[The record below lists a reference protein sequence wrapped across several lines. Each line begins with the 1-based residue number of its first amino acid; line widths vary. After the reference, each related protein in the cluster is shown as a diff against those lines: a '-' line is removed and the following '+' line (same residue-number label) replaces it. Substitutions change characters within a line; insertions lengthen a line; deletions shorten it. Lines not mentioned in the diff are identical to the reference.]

1 MALIQSQNVL
11 NKAIAAVATA
21 LRAVFTE
28 CESNASAPATGPHTG
43 RIRPA
48 ANRWLQHFLICS
60 KPILWGVYRQ
70 VRLTALIHFGA
81 HLFNRAR

>member
-28 CESNASAPATGPHTG
+28 CESNASCTGHRSAHRTDSSCGEPVATT
-43 RIRPA
+43 
-48 ANRWLQHFLICS
+48 FLDM
-60 KPILWGVYRQ
+60 L
-70 VRLTALIHFGA
+70 
-81 HLFNRAR
+81 